1 MPRKKKYENALI
13 VKDILARECNHFGD
27 MQGTIMF
34 RFLDLKRK
42 DDRAF
47 LRREIAGVAK
57 IFNAALKEL
66 EEKEK
71 ENGCNDKHTDESEE
85 KTKKSKKK

>member
-27 MQGTIMF
+27 MQGTVMF

-42 DDRAF
+42 EDRVF
-47 LRREIAGVAK
+47 LKKQIEGVAK
-57 IFNAALKEL
+57 IFNDALKEL
-66 EEKEK
+66 EEKENK
-71 ENGCNDKHTDESEE
+71 KNESND
-85 KTKKSKKK
+85 